1 MIWTKKGELIMLEF
15 LQTGRMLYVLAAI
28 CALGTLSKLVTGS
41 LYKRLIKETGNMALT
56 KDKNLK
62 ALKQRMENIFLI
74 NHGIRNVNAYIEK
87 QLYGFQFLHMSL
99 DGWDNLSVQAMIL
112 CFMAGGAAAFGA
124 YWYRCDNYYIVLYG
138 AAGVFGGLF
147 LAFVDNGI
155 GAGTKRKQLADHLVD
170 YVENSPHFYKSV
182 DNSAYAG
189 QERKKTAGSSDI
201 VDLPDGNGARYGRN
215 QENVR
220 KEKLNGRFSV
230 LGRKRDTQGD
240 KGSEEMGCMGNGR
253 FAKTRDSMETGNLSR
268 LDGKLSS
275 FQENEGDQAVNGNHV
290 GSSPKKTMGKAE
302 YGRSTSQNVRDIG
315 QTGLE
320 SGGKAPTS
328 ETELA
333 QSIDHLSESLKQIAA
348 SREQPGE
355 MLKNSDRLEL
365 IRNSISPAELDMLK
379 TIFNTLQG
387 GGV

>member
-28 CALGTLSKLVTGS
+28 CTLGTLSELVTGS

-62 ALKQRMENIFLI
+62 ALKQRMENVFLI

-87 QLYGFQFLHMSL
+87 QLYGFRFLHMSL

-138 AAGVFGGLF
+138 AAGVFCGLF

-189 QERKKTAGSSDI
+189 QERKKAAGSSDI
-201 VDLPDGNGARYGRN
+201 VDFSGSSGIGYGRN

-220 KEKLNGRFSV
+220 KEKLNSRFSV
-230 LGRKRDTQGD
+230 LGKKKDAQAADGNGETDQVEKGSLARTRDT
-240 KGSEEMGCMGNGR
+240 GR
-253 FAKTRDSMETGNLSR
+253 MSR
-268 LDGKLSS
+268 LDGKGSA
-275 FQENEGDQAVNGNHV
+275 FQENEDDQAVNGNSA
-290 GSSPKKTMGKAE
+290 GSSSKKTAGKAD
-302 YGRSTSQNVRDIG
+302 YNRGTVQNVRDIG
-315 QTGLE
+315 QENPRT
-320 SGGKAPTS
+320 GGKVPTS

-333 QSIDHLSESLKQIAA
+333 QSINHLSESLKQIAA
-348 SREQPGE
+348 SREQPEE
-355 MLKNSDRLEL
+355 MLKDSGRLDL
-365 IRNSISPAELDMLK
+365 IRNSIPPAELDMLK
-379 TIFNTLQG
+379 TLFNTLQSG
-387 GGV
+387 GI

>member
-1 MIWTKKGELIMLEF
+1 
-15 LQTGRMLYVLAAI
+15 
-28 CALGTLSKLVTGS
+28 
-41 LYKRLIKETGNMALT
+41 MALT

-62 ALKQRMENIFLI
+62 ALKQRMENVFLI

-87 QLYGFQFLHMSL
+87 QLYGFRFLHMSL

-189 QERKKTAGSSDI
+189 QERKKAAGSSDI
-201 VDLPDGNGARYGRN
+201 VDFSGTSGIGYGRN

-220 KEKLNGRFSV
+220 KEKLNSRFSV
-230 LGRKRDTQGD
+230 LGKKKDAQAAGGNGETDHVEKGSLARTRDT
-240 KGSEEMGCMGNGR
+240 GR
-253 FAKTRDSMETGNLSR
+253 TSR
-268 LDGKLSS
+268 LDGKGPA
-275 FQENEGDQAVNGNHV
+275 FQENEDDQAVNENSA
-290 GSSPKKTMGKAE
+290 GSSSKKMAGKAD
-302 YGRSTSQNVRDIG
+302 YNRGTVQNIRDIG
-315 QTGLE
+315 QDNSGT
-320 SGGKAPTS
+320 GGKVPTS

-333 QSIDHLSESLKQIAA
+333 QSINHLSESLKQIAA
-348 SREQPGE
+348 SREQPEE
-355 MLKNSDRLEL
+355 MLKDSDRLDL
-365 IRNSISPAELDMLK
+365 IRNSIPPAELDMLK
-379 TIFNTLQG
+379 TLFNTLQS

>member
-1 MIWTKKGELIMLEF
+1 MLEF

-62 ALKQRMENIFLI
+62 ALKQRMENVFLI

-87 QLYGFQFLHMSL
+87 QLYGFRFLHMSL

-189 QERKKTAGSSDI
+189 QERKKAAGSSDI
-201 VDLPDGNGARYGRN
+201 VDFSGSSGIGYGRS
-215 QENVR
+215 QENGR
-220 KEKLNGRFSV
+220 KEKLNSRFSV
-230 LGRKRDTQGD
+230 LGRKKDAQAVS
-240 KGSEEMGCMGNGR
+240 GSEETDRMGNGSPV
-253 FAKTRDSMETGNLSR
+253 KPRDTGRISR
-268 LDGKLSS
+268 LDGKAPA
-275 FQENEGDQAVNGNHV
+275 FQENEDDQTVNRNSAVN
-290 GSSPKKTMGKAE
+290 SSKKTAGKAD
-302 YGRSTSQNVRDIG
+302 YNRSTGQNVRDIG
-315 QTGLE
+315 QE
-320 SGGKAPTS
+320 SPGTGGKIPTS

-333 QSIDHLSESLKQIAA
+333 QSINHLSESLKQIAA

-355 MLKNSDRLEL
+355 MLKNSDRLDL

-379 TIFNTLQG
+379 TLFNTLQG
-387 GGV
+387 GGI

>member
-1 MIWTKKGELIMLEF
+1 MLEF

-28 CALGTLSKLVTGS
+28 CALGTLSTLVTGS

-62 ALKQRMENIFLI
+62 ALKQRMENVFLI

-87 QLYGFQFLHMSL
+87 QLYGFRFLHMSL

-189 QERKKTAGSSDI
+189 QERKKAVGSSDI
-201 VDLPDGNGARYGRN
+201 VDFSGTSGIGYGRN
-215 QENVR
+215 QENAR
-220 KEKLNGRFSV
+220 KEKLNSRFSV
-230 LGRKRDTQGD
+230 LGKKKDAQAAN
-240 KGSEEMGCMGNGR
+240 GNG
-253 FAKTRDSMETGNLSR
+253 GNGPGGKRESRQDQGHRGRTSR
-268 LDGKLSS
+268 LDGKGPA
-275 FQENEGDQAVNGNHV
+275 FQENEDDQAVNGNSA
-290 GSSPKKTMGKAE
+290 GSSSKKTAGKAD
-302 YGRSTSQNVRDIG
+302 YNRGTVQNVRDIG
-315 QTGLE
+315 QENSGT
-320 SGGKAPTS
+320 GGKVPTS

-333 QSIDHLSESLKQIAA
+333 QSINHLSESLKQIAA
-348 SREQPGE
+348 SREQPEE
-355 MLKNSDRLEL
+355 MLKDSDRLDL
-365 IRNSISPAELDMLK
+365 IRNSIPPAELDMLK
-379 TIFNTLQG
+379 TLFNTLQS

>member
-1 MIWTKKGELIMLEF
+1 MLEF

-28 CALGTLSKLVTGS
+28 CALGTLSTLVTGS

-62 ALKQRMENIFLI
+62 ALKQRMENVFLI

-87 QLYGFQFLHMSL
+87 QLYGFRFMHMSL

-189 QERKKTAGSSDI
+189 QERKKAVGSSDI
-201 VDLPDGNGARYGRN
+201 VDFSGTSGVGDGRN
-215 QENVR
+215 QENAR
-220 KEKLNGRFSV
+220 KEKLNSRFSV
-230 LGRKRDTQGD
+230 LGKKKDAQAANGNGETDQVEKGSLARTRDT
-240 KGSEEMGCMGNGR
+240 GR
-253 FAKTRDSMETGNLSR
+253 TSR
-268 LDGKLSS
+268 LDGKGPA
-275 FQENEGDQAVNGNHV
+275 FQENEDDQAVNGNSA
-290 GSSPKKTMGKAE
+290 GSSSKKTAGKAD
-302 YGRSTSQNVRDIG
+302 YNRGTVQNVRDIG
-315 QTGLE
+315 QENSGT
-320 SGGKAPTS
+320 GGKVPTS

-333 QSIDHLSESLKQIAA
+333 QSINHLSESLKQIAA
-348 SREQPGE
+348 SREQPEE
-355 MLKNSDRLEL
+355 MLKDSDRLDL
-365 IRNSISPAELDMLK
+365 IRNSIPPAELDMLK
-379 TIFNTLQG
+379 TLFNTLQS

>member
-1 MIWTKKGELIMLEF
+1 
-15 LQTGRMLYVLAAI
+15 MLYVLAAI
-28 CALGTLSKLVTGS
+28 CALGTFSTLVTGS

-62 ALKQRMENIFLI
+62 ALKQRMENVFLI

-87 QLYGFQFLHMSL
+87 QLYGFHFLHMSL

-112 CFMAGGAAAFGA
+112 CFMAGGMAAFGA

-147 LAFVDNGI
+147 LAFVDNVI

-189 QERKKTAGSSDI
+189 QERKKAAGSSDI
-201 VDLPDGNGARYGRN
+201 VDFSGTSGIGYGRN
-215 QENVR
+215 QENTR
-220 KEKLNGRFSV
+220 KEKLNSRFSV
-230 LGRKRDTQGD
+230 LGKKKDAQAADGNGETDQVEKGSLARTRDT
-240 KGSEEMGCMGNGR
+240 GR
-253 FAKTRDSMETGNLSR
+253 MSR
-268 LDGKLSS
+268 LDGKGPA
-275 FQENEGDQAVNGNHV
+275 FQENEDDQAVNGNSA
-290 GSSPKKTMGKAE
+290 GSSSKKTTGKAD
-302 YGRSTSQNVRDIG
+302 YNRGTVQNVRDIG
-315 QTGLE
+315 QENSGT
-320 SGGKAPTS
+320 GGKVPTS

-333 QSIDHLSESLKQIAA
+333 QSINHLSESLKQIAA
-348 SREQPGE
+348 SREQPEE
-355 MLKNSDRLEL
+355 MLKDSGRLDL

-379 TIFNTLQG
+379 TLFNTLQSG
-387 GGV
+387 GI

>member
-62 ALKQRMENIFLI
+62 ALKQRMENVFLI

-87 QLYGFQFLHMSL
+87 QLYGFRFLHVSL

-138 AAGVFGGLF
+138 AAGVFSGLF

-182 DNSAYAG
+182 DNNTYVG
-189 QERKKTAGSSDI
+189 QERKKAAGSSDI
-201 VDLPDGNGARYGRN
+201 VDFSGSNGVGYGRN
-215 QENVR
+215 QESAR
-220 KEKLNGRFSV
+220 KEKDNSRFSV
-230 LGRKRDTQGD
+230 LGRKKDAQVSSGGD
-240 KGSEEMGCMGNGR
+240 EAGRMESGSLAR
-253 FAKTRDSMETGNLSR
+253 SRETGRLSR
-268 LDGKLSS
+268 LDGKAPA
-275 FQENEGDQAVNGNHV
+275 FQENEDDQAVNGNSA
-290 GSSPKKTMGKAE
+290 GSSSKKTARKVD
-302 YGRSTSQNVRDIG
+302 YNRSASQNVRDIG
-315 QTGLE
+315 QAGPG
-320 SGGKAPTS
+320 SGGKVPTS

-333 QSIDHLSESLKQIAA
+333 QSINHLSESLKQIAA
-348 SREQPGE
+348 SREQPDE
-355 MLKNSDRLEL
+355 MLKNSDRLDL

-379 TIFNTLQG
+379 TLFNMLQSG
-387 GGV
+387 GI

>member
-1 MIWTKKGELIMLEF
+1 MLEF

-28 CALGTLSKLVTGS
+28 CALGTFSTLVTGS

-62 ALKQRMENIFLI
+62 ALKQRMENVFLI

-87 QLYGFQFLHMSL
+87 QLYGFRFMHMSL

-189 QERKKTAGSSDI
+189 QERKKAVGSSDI
-201 VDLPDGNGARYGRN
+201 VDFSGTSGIGYGRN
-215 QENVR
+215 QENAR
-220 KEKLNGRFSV
+220 
-230 LGRKRDTQGD
+230 
-240 KGSEEMGCMGNGR
+240 KGSLAWTWDTGR
-253 FAKTRDSMETGNLSR
+253 TSR
-268 LDGKLSS
+268 LDGKGPA
-275 FQENEGDQAVNGNHV
+275 FQENEDDQAVNGNSA
-290 GSSPKKTMGKAE
+290 GSSSKKTAGKAD
-302 YGRSTSQNVRDIG
+302 YNRGTVQNVRDIG
-315 QTGLE
+315 QENSGT
-320 SGGKAPTS
+320 GGKVPTS

-333 QSIDHLSESLKQIAA
+333 QSINHLSESLKQIAA
-348 SREQPGE
+348 SREQPEE
-355 MLKNSDRLEL
+355 MLKDSDRLDL
-365 IRNSISPAELDMLK
+365 IRNSIPPAELDMLK
-379 TIFNTLQG
+379 TLFNTLQS

>member
-1 MIWTKKGELIMLEF
+1 MLEF

-28 CALGTLSKLVTGS
+28 CALGTLSTLVTGS

-62 ALKQRMENIFLI
+62 ALKQRMENVFLI

-87 QLYGFQFLHMSL
+87 QLYGFRFMHMSL

-189 QERKKTAGSSDI
+189 QERKKAVGSSDI
-201 VDLPDGNGARYGRN
+201 VDFSGTSGVGYGRN
-215 QENVR
+215 QENAR
-220 KEKLNGRFSV
+220 KEKLNSRFSV
-230 LGRKRDTQGD
+230 LGKRRTHRLLTGTG
-240 KGSEEMGCMGNGR
+240 KR
-253 FAKTRDSMETGNLSR
+253 TRWKKR
-268 LDGKLSS
+268 
-275 FQENEGDQAVNGNHV
+275 V
-290 GSSPKKTMGKAE
+290 SPGPGT
-302 YGRSTSQNVRDIG
+302 
-315 QTGLE
+315 
-320 SGGKAPTS
+320 
-328 ETELA
+328 
-333 QSIDHLSESLKQIAA
+333 
-348 SREQPGE
+348 PGE
-355 MLKNSDRLEL
+355 RHVWTEKDPRSRKMRTT
-365 IRNSISPAELDMLK
+365 RP
-379 TIFNTLQG
+379 
-387 GGV
+387 

>member
-1 MIWTKKGELIMLEF
+1 MLEF

-62 ALKQRMENIFLI
+62 ALKQRMENVFLI

-87 QLYGFQFLHMSL
+87 QLYGFRFLHMSL

-138 AAGVFGGLF
+138 AAGVLGGLF

-189 QERKKTAGSSDI
+189 QERKKAAGSSDI
-201 VDLPDGNGARYGRN
+201 VDFSGSSGIGYGRN

-220 KEKLNGRFSV
+220 KEKLNSRFSV
-230 LGRKRDTQGD
+230 LGKKKDAQAADGNGKTDQVEKGSLARTRDT
-240 KGSEEMGCMGNGR
+240 GR
-253 FAKTRDSMETGNLSR
+253 MSR
-268 LDGKLSS
+268 LDGKGPA
-275 FQENEGDQAVNGNHV
+275 FQENEDDQAVNGNSA
-290 GSSPKKTMGKAE
+290 GSSSKKTAGKAD
-302 YGRSTSQNVRDIG
+302 YNRGTVQNVRDIG
-315 QTGLE
+315 QENPGT
-320 SGGKAPTS
+320 GGKVPTS

-333 QSIDHLSESLKQIAA
+333 QSINHLSESLKQIAA
-348 SREQPGE
+348 SREQPEE
-355 MLKNSDRLEL
+355 MLKDSGRLDL
-365 IRNSISPAELDMLK
+365 IRNSIPPAELDMLK
-379 TIFNTLQG
+379 TLFNTLQSG
-387 GGV
+387 GI

>member
-1 MIWTKKGELIMLEF
+1 MLEF

-62 ALKQRMENIFLI
+62 ALKQRMENVFLI

-87 QLYGFQFLHMSL
+87 QLYGFRFLHMSL
-99 DGWDNLSVQAMIL
+99 DEWDNLSVQAMIL

-138 AAGVFGGLF
+138 AAGVFGGLS

-189 QERKKTAGSSDI
+189 QERKKAAGSSDI
-201 VDLPDGNGARYGRN
+201 VDFSGNSGIGYGRS
-215 QENVR
+215 QENGR
-220 KEKLNGRFSV
+220 KDKLNSRFSV
-230 LGRKRDTQGD
+230 LGRKKDAQD
-240 KGSEEMGCMGNGR
+240 ADGSEETDRVEKGSLAKPRDTGR
-253 FAKTRDSMETGNLSR
+253 MSR
-268 LDGKLSS
+268 LDGKASA
-275 FQENEGDQAVNGNHV
+275 FQENEDDQTVNRNSAGNP
-290 GSSPKKTMGKAE
+290 SKKTAGKAD
-302 YGRSTSQNVRDIG
+302 YNRSTCQNVRDIG
-315 QTGLE
+315 QE
-320 SGGKAPTS
+320 SPGTGGKVPTS

-333 QSIDHLSESLKQIAA
+333 QSINHLSESLKQIAA

-355 MLKNSDRLEL
+355 MLKNSDRLDL

-379 TIFNTLQG
+379 TLFNTLQG
-387 GGV
+387 GGI

>member
-1 MIWTKKGELIMLEF
+1 MLEF

-28 CALGTLSKLVTGS
+28 CALGTLSTLVTGS

-62 ALKQRMENIFLI
+62 ALKQRMENVFLI

-87 QLYGFQFLHMSL
+87 QLYGFRFMHMSL

-189 QERKKTAGSSDI
+189 QERKKAAGSSDI
-201 VDLPDGNGARYGRN
+201 VDFSGTSGIGYVRN

-220 KEKLNGRFSV
+220 KEKLNSRFSV
-230 LGRKRDTQGD
+230 LGKKKDAQAAGGNGETDQVEKGSLARTRDT
-240 KGSEEMGCMGNGR
+240 GR
-253 FAKTRDSMETGNLSR
+253 TSR
-268 LDGKLSS
+268 LDGKGPA
-275 FQENEGDQAVNGNHV
+275 FQENEDDQAVNGNSA
-290 GSSPKKTMGKAE
+290 GSSSKKAAGKAD
-302 YGRSTSQNVRDIG
+302 YNRGTVQNIRDIG
-315 QTGLE
+315 QENSGT
-320 SGGKAPTS
+320 GGKVPTS

-333 QSIDHLSESLKQIAA
+333 QSINHLSESLKQIAA
-348 SREQPGE
+348 SREQPE
-355 MLKNSDRLEL
+355 ETLKDSDRLDL
-365 IRNSISPAELDMLK
+365 IRNSIPPAELDMLK
-379 TIFNTLQG
+379 TLFNTLQS

>member
-56 KDKNLK
+56 KDKNLR
-62 ALKQRMENIFLI
+62 ALKQRMENVFLI

-87 QLYGFQFLHMSL
+87 QLYGFRFLHMSL
-99 DGWDNLSVQAMIL
+99 DRWDNLSEQAMIL
-112 CFMAGGAAAFGA
+112 CIMAGGAAAFGA

-189 QERKKTAGSSDI
+189 QERKKAAGSSDI
-201 VDLPDGNGARYGRN
+201 VDFSGNSGIGYGRS
-215 QENVR
+215 QENGR
-220 KEKLNGRFSV
+220 KDKLNSRFSV
-230 LGRKRDTQGD
+230 LGRKKDAQD
-240 KGSEEMGCMGNGR
+240 ADGSEETDRVEKGSLAKPRDTGR
-253 FAKTRDSMETGNLSR
+253 MSR
-268 LDGKLSS
+268 LDGKASA
-275 FQENEGDQAVNGNHV
+275 FQENEDDQTVNRNSAGN
-290 GSSPKKTMGKAE
+290 SSKKTAGKAE
-302 YGRSTSQNVRDIG
+302 YNRSTCQNVRDIG
-315 QTGLE
+315 QE
-320 SGGKAPTS
+320 SPGTGGKVPTS

-355 MLKNSDRLEL
+355 MLKNSDRLDL
-365 IRNSISPAELDMLK
+365 IRNSISSAELDMLK
-379 TIFNTLQG
+379 TLFNTLQG
-387 GGV
+387 GGI

>member
-1 MIWTKKGELIMLEF
+1 MLEF

-28 CALGTLSKLVTGS
+28 CALGTLSTLVTGS

-62 ALKQRMENIFLI
+62 ALKQRMENVFLI

-87 QLYGFQFLHMSL
+87 QLYGFRFMHMSL

-189 QERKKTAGSSDI
+189 QERKKAVGSSDI
-201 VDLPDGNGARYGRN
+201 VDFSGTSGIVYGRN
-215 QENVR
+215 QENVI
-220 KEKLNGRFSV
+220 KEKLNSRFSV
-230 LGRKRDTQGD
+230 LGKKKDAQAANGNGETDQVEKGSLARTRDT
-240 KGSEEMGCMGNGR
+240 GR
-253 FAKTRDSMETGNLSR
+253 TSR
-268 LDGKLSS
+268 LDGKGPA
-275 FQENEGDQAVNGNHV
+275 FQENEDDQTVNGNSA
-290 GSSPKKTMGKAE
+290 GSSSKKTAGKAD
-302 YGRSTSQNVRDIG
+302 YNRGTVQNVRDIG
-315 QTGLE
+315 QENSGT
-320 SGGKAPTS
+320 GGKVPTS

-333 QSIDHLSESLKQIAA
+333 QSINHLSESLKQIAA
-348 SREQPGE
+348 SREQPEE
-355 MLKNSDRLEL
+355 MLKDSDRLDL
-365 IRNSISPAELDMLK
+365 IRNSIPPAELDMLK
-379 TIFNTLQG
+379 TLFNTLQS

>member
-1 MIWTKKGELIMLEF
+1 MLEF

-28 CALGTLSKLVTGS
+28 CALGTFSTLVTGS

-62 ALKQRMENIFLI
+62 ALKQRMENVFLI

-87 QLYGFQFLHMSL
+87 QLYGFRFMHMSL

-189 QERKKTAGSSDI
+189 QERKKAVGSSDI
-201 VDLPDGNGARYGRN
+201 VDFSGTSVIGYGRN
-215 QENVR
+215 QENAR
-220 KEKLNGRFSV
+220 KEKLNSRFSV
-230 LGRKRDTQGD
+230 LGKKKDAQAANGNGETDQVEKGSLARTRDT
-240 KGSEEMGCMGNGR
+240 GR
-253 FAKTRDSMETGNLSR
+253 TSR
-268 LDGKLSS
+268 LDGKGPA
-275 FQENEGDQAVNGNHV
+275 FQENEDDQTVNGNSA
-290 GSSPKKTMGKAE
+290 GSSSKKTAGKAD
-302 YGRSTSQNVRDIG
+302 YNRGTVQNVRDIG
-315 QTGLE
+315 QENSGT
-320 SGGKAPTS
+320 GGKVPTS

-333 QSIDHLSESLKQIAA
+333 QSINHLSESLKQIAA
-348 SREQPGE
+348 SREQPEE
-355 MLKNSDRLEL
+355 MLKDSDRLDL
-365 IRNSISPAELDMLK
+365 IRNSIPPAELDMLK
-379 TIFNTLQG
+379 TLFNTLQS

>member
-1 MIWTKKGELIMLEF
+1 MLEF

-28 CALGTLSKLVTGS
+28 CALGTLSTLVTGS

-62 ALKQRMENIFLI
+62 ALKQRMENVFLI

-87 QLYGFQFLHMSL
+87 QLYGFRFLHMSL

-138 AAGVFGGLF
+138 AAGGFGGLF

-189 QERKKTAGSSDI
+189 QERKKAVGSSDI
-201 VDLPDGNGARYGRN
+201 VDFSGTSGIGYGRN
-215 QENVR
+215 QENAR
-220 KEKLNGRFSV
+220 KEKLNSRFSV
-230 LGRKRDTQGD
+230 LGKKKDAQAANGNGETDQVEKGSLARTRDT
-240 KGSEEMGCMGNGR
+240 GR
-253 FAKTRDSMETGNLSR
+253 TSR
-268 LDGKLSS
+268 LDGKGPA
-275 FQENEGDQAVNGNHV
+275 FQENEDDQAVNGNSA
-290 GSSPKKTMGKAE
+290 GSSSKKTAGKAD
-302 YGRSTSQNVRDIG
+302 YNRGTVQNVRDIG
-315 QTGLE
+315 QENSGT
-320 SGGKAPTS
+320 GGKVPTS

-333 QSIDHLSESLKQIAA
+333 QSINHLSESLKQIAA
-348 SREQPGE
+348 SREQPEE
-355 MLKNSDRLEL
+355 MLKDSDRLDL
-365 IRNSISPAELDMLK
+365 IRNSIPPAELDMLK
-379 TIFNTLQG
+379 TLFNTLQS

>member
-1 MIWTKKGELIMLEF
+1 MLEF

-28 CALGTLSKLVTGS
+28 CALGTLSTLVTGS

-62 ALKQRMENIFLI
+62 ALKQRMENVFLI

-87 QLYGFQFLHMSL
+87 QLYGFRFMHMSL

-189 QERKKTAGSSDI
+189 QERKKAVGSSDI
-201 VDLPDGNGARYGRN
+201 VDFSGTSIGYGRN
-215 QENVR
+215 QENAR
-220 KEKLNGRFSV
+220 KEKLNSRFSV
-230 LGRKRDTQGD
+230 LGKKKDAQAANGNGETDQVEKGSLARTRDT
-240 KGSEEMGCMGNGR
+240 GR
-253 FAKTRDSMETGNLSR
+253 TSR
-268 LDGKLSS
+268 LDGKGPA
-275 FQENEGDQAVNGNHV
+275 FQENEDDQAVNGNSA
-290 GSSPKKTMGKAE
+290 GSSSKKTAGKAD
-302 YGRSTSQNVRDIG
+302 YNRGTVQNVRDIG
-315 QTGLE
+315 QENSGT
-320 SGGKAPTS
+320 GGKVPTS

-333 QSIDHLSESLKQIAA
+333 QSINHLSESLKQIAA
-348 SREQPGE
+348 SREQPEE
-355 MLKNSDRLEL
+355 MLKDSDRLDL
-365 IRNSISPAELDMLK
+365 IRNSIPPAELDMLK
-379 TIFNTLQG
+379 TLFNTLQSG
-387 GGV
+387 GG

>member
-1 MIWTKKGELIMLEF
+1 MLEF
-15 LQTGRMLYVLAAI
+15 LQTGRMLYVLETI

-62 ALKQRMENIFLI
+62 ALKQRMENVFLI

-87 QLYGFQFLHMSL
+87 QLYGFRFLHMSL

-189 QERKKTAGSSDI
+189 QERKKAAGSSDI
-201 VDLPDGNGARYGRN
+201 VDFSGSSGIGYGRS
-215 QENVR
+215 QENGR
-220 KEKLNGRFSV
+220 KEKLNSRFSV
-230 LGRKRDTQGD
+230 LGRKKDAQAVS
-240 KGSEEMGCMGNGR
+240 GSEETDRMGNGSPV
-253 FAKTRDSMETGNLSR
+253 KPRDTGRISR
-268 LDGKLSS
+268 LDGKAPA
-275 FQENEGDQAVNGNHV
+275 FQENEDDQTVNRNSAGN
-290 GSSPKKTMGKAE
+290 SSKKTAGKAD
-302 YGRSTSQNVRDIG
+302 YNRSTGQNVRDIG
-315 QTGLE
+315 QE
-320 SGGKAPTS
+320 SPGTGGKIPTS

-333 QSIDHLSESLKQIAA
+333 QSINHLSESLKQIAA

-355 MLKNSDRLEL
+355 MLKNSDRLDL

-379 TIFNTLQG
+379 TLFNTLQG
-387 GGV
+387 GGI

>member
-1 MIWTKKGELIMLEF
+1 MLEF

-28 CALGTLSKLVTGS
+28 CALGTLSTLVTGS

-62 ALKQRMENIFLI
+62 ALKQRMENVFLI

-87 QLYGFQFLHMSL
+87 QLYGFRFMHMSL

-189 QERKKTAGSSDI
+189 QERRKGGGLFRYRRFFRHQRHWIWKKPGECEKRKAQQPLFCPWKKKKDAQAAN
-201 VDLPDGNGARYGRN
+201 GNGETDQVEKGSLART
-215 QENVR
+215 
-220 KEKLNGRFSV
+220 
-230 LGRKRDTQGD
+230 RDT
-240 KGSEEMGCMGNGR
+240 GR
-253 FAKTRDSMETGNLSR
+253 TSR
-268 LDGKLSS
+268 LDGKGPA
-275 FQENEGDQAVNGNHV
+275 FQENEDDQAVNGNSA
-290 GSSPKKTMGKAE
+290 GSSSKKRRERPIIIEEQFKMSGILDKENSGT
-302 YGRSTSQNVRDIG
+302 
-315 QTGLE
+315 
-320 SGGKAPTS
+320 GGKVPTS

-333 QSIDHLSESLKQIAA
+333 QSINHLSESLKQIAA
-348 SREQPGE
+348 SREQPEE
-355 MLKNSDRLEL
+355 MLKDSDRLDL
-365 IRNSISPAELDMLK
+365 IRNSIPPAELDMLK
-379 TIFNTLQG
+379 TLFNTLQS

>member
-1 MIWTKKGELIMLEF
+1 MLEF

-62 ALKQRMENIFLI
+62 ALKQRMENVFLI

-87 QLYGFQFLHMSL
+87 QLYGFRFLHMSL

-189 QERKKTAGSSDI
+189 QERKKAAGSSDI
-201 VDLPDGNGARYGRN
+201 VDFSGSSGIGYGRS
-215 QENVR
+215 QENGR
-220 KEKLNGRFSV
+220 KEKLNSRFSV
-230 LGRKRDTQGD
+230 LGRKKDAQAVS
-240 KGSEEMGCMGNGR
+240 GSEETDRMGNGSPV
-253 FAKTRDSMETGNLSR
+253 KPRDTGRISR
-268 LDGKLSS
+268 LDGKAPA
-275 FQENEGDQAVNGNHV
+275 FQENEDDQTVNRNSAGN
-290 GSSPKKTMGKAE
+290 SSKKTAGKAD
-302 YGRSTSQNVRDIG
+302 YNRSTGQNVRDIG
-315 QTGLE
+315 QE
-320 SGGKAPTS
+320 SPGTGGKIPTS

-333 QSIDHLSESLKQIAA
+333 QSINHLSESLKQIAA

-355 MLKNSDRLEL
+355 MLKNSDRLDL

-379 TIFNTLQG
+379 TLFNTLQG
-387 GGV
+387 GGI

>member
-1 MIWTKKGELIMLEF
+1 MLEF

-28 CALGTLSKLVTGS
+28 CALGTLSTLVTGS

-62 ALKQRMENIFLI
+62 ALKQRMENVFLI

-87 QLYGFQFLHMSL
+87 QLYGFRFLHMSL

-112 CFMAGGAAAFGA
+112 CFMAGGAASFGA

-189 QERKKTAGSSDI
+189 QERKKAVGSSDI
-201 VDLPDGNGARYGRN
+201 VDFSGTSGIGYGRN
-215 QENVR
+215 QETVR

-230 LGRKRDTQGD
+230 LGRKRDTQSSD
-240 KGSEEMGCMGNGR
+240 GSDEPARMESGSLTGANEIGR
-253 FAKTRDSMETGNLSR
+253 LSR
-268 LDGKLSS
+268 LDGKMSA
-275 FQENEGDQAVNGNHV
+275 FRENEDDQAVNGNKLN
-290 GSSPKKTMGKAE
+290 GSAKKTIGKADHNK
-302 YGRSTSQNVRDIG
+302 STGQNVRDIG
-315 QTGLE
+315 QTGQG
-320 SGGKAPTS
+320 SGGKVPTS
-328 ETELA
+328 EAELA
-333 QSIDHLSESLKQIAA
+333 RSINHLSESLNQIAA
-348 SREQPGE
+348 GREQPGE
-355 MLKNSDRLEL
+355 ISMNSDRLDL
-365 IRNSISPAELDMLK
+365 IRNSIPPAELDMLK
-379 TIFNTLQG
+379 TLFNTLQS

>member
-1 MIWTKKGELIMLEF
+1 MLEF

-56 KDKNLK
+56 KDKNLR
-62 ALKQRMENIFLI
+62 ALKQRMENVFLI

-87 QLYGFQFLHMSL
+87 QLYGFRFLHMSL
-99 DGWDNLSVQAMIL
+99 DGWDNLSEQAMIL
-112 CFMAGGAAAFGA
+112 CIMAGGAAAFGA

-189 QERKKTAGSSDI
+189 QERKKAAGSSDI
-201 VDLPDGNGARYGRN
+201 VDFSGNSGIGYGRS
-215 QENVR
+215 QENGR
-220 KEKLNGRFSV
+220 KDKLNSRFSV
-230 LGRKRDTQGD
+230 LGRKKDAQD
-240 KGSEEMGCMGNGR
+240 ADGSEETDRVEKGSLAKPRDTGR
-253 FAKTRDSMETGNLSR
+253 MSR
-268 LDGKLSS
+268 LDGKASA
-275 FQENEGDQAVNGNHV
+275 FQENEDDQTVNRNSAGN
-290 GSSPKKTMGKAE
+290 SSKKTAGKAE
-302 YGRSTSQNVRDIG
+302 YNRSTCQNVRDIG
-315 QTGLE
+315 QE
-320 SGGKAPTS
+320 SPGTGGKVPTS

-355 MLKNSDRLEL
+355 MLKNSDRLDL
-365 IRNSISPAELDMLK
+365 IRNSISSAELDMLK
-379 TIFNTLQG
+379 TLFNTLQG
-387 GGV
+387 GGI

>member
-56 KDKNLK
+56 KDKNLR
-62 ALKQRMENIFLI
+62 ALKQRMENVFLI

-87 QLYGFQFLHMSL
+87 QLYGFRFLHMSL
-99 DGWDNLSVQAMIL
+99 DGWDNLSEQAMIL
-112 CFMAGGAAAFGA
+112 CIMAGGAAAFGA

-189 QERKKTAGSSDI
+189 QERKKAAGSSDI
-201 VDLPDGNGARYGRN
+201 VDFSGNSGIGYGRS
-215 QENVR
+215 QENGR
-220 KEKLNGRFSV
+220 KDKLNSRFSV
-230 LGRKRDTQGD
+230 LGRKKDAQD
-240 KGSEEMGCMGNGR
+240 ADGSEETDRVEKGSLAKPRDTGR
-253 FAKTRDSMETGNLSR
+253 MSR
-268 LDGKLSS
+268 LDGKASA
-275 FQENEGDQAVNGNHV
+275 FQENEDDQTVNRNSAGN
-290 GSSPKKTMGKAE
+290 SSKKTAGKAE
-302 YGRSTSQNVRDIG
+302 YNRSTCQNVRDIG
-315 QTGLE
+315 QE
-320 SGGKAPTS
+320 SPGTGGKVPTS

-355 MLKNSDRLEL
+355 MLKNSDRLDL
-365 IRNSISPAELDMLK
+365 IRNSISSAELDMLK
-379 TIFNTLQG
+379 TLFNTLQG
-387 GGV
+387 GGI

>member
-1 MIWTKKGELIMLEF
+1 MLEF

-28 CALGTLSKLVTGS
+28 CALGTLSTLVTGS

-62 ALKQRMENIFLI
+62 ALKQRMENVFLI

-87 QLYGFQFLHMSL
+87 QLYGFRFMHMSL
-99 DGWDNLSVQAMIL
+99 DGWDNLSVQAI
-112 CFMAGGAAAFGA
+112 
-124 YWYRCDNYYIVLYG
+124 YG

-189 QERKKTAGSSDI
+189 QERKKAVGSSDI
-201 VDLPDGNGARYGRN
+201 VDFSGTSGIGYGRN
-215 QENVR
+215 QENAR
-220 KEKLNGRFSV
+220 KEKLNSRFSV
-230 LGRKRDTQGD
+230 LGKKKDAQAANGNGETDQVEKGSLARTRDT
-240 KGSEEMGCMGNGR
+240 GR
-253 FAKTRDSMETGNLSR
+253 TSR
-268 LDGKLSS
+268 LDGKGPA
-275 FQENEGDQAVNGNHV
+275 FQENEDDQAVNGNSA
-290 GSSPKKTMGKAE
+290 GSSSKKTAGKAD
-302 YGRSTSQNVRDIG
+302 YNRGTVQNVRDIG
-315 QTGLE
+315 QENSGT
-320 SGGKAPTS
+320 GGKVPTS

-333 QSIDHLSESLKQIAA
+333 QSINHLSESLKQIAA
-348 SREQPGE
+348 SREQPEE
-355 MLKNSDRLEL
+355 MLKDSDRLDL
-365 IRNSISPAELDMLK
+365 IRNSIPPAELDMLK
-379 TIFNTLQG
+379 TLFNTLQS